1 MSDFDAH
8 EGDTGDADDTFED
21 RIVVIVRLIDTTDEE
36 TEERRK
42 LLRRALIL
50 RLLIQLQQE
59 TNAKIQALLD
69 RAGDF

>member
-1 MSDFDAH
+1 MSDFDQH

-21 RIVVIVRLIDTTDEE
+21 RIVIIVRLIDTADEE
-36 TEERRK
+36 TDERRK

-50 RLLIQLQQE
+50 RLLARLQQDTIE
-59 TNAKIQALLD
+59 RIHELLD